1 MSSTDFLKE
10 LLSHDPIDEA
20 YKISQ
25 EVGASEKEAMSL
37 GFILFQGHNKLKQ
50 ELMESLNDTF
60 YNMEW
65 GYCEELLKGLG
76 FVEEYFELFNL
87 WKYDDNILRPP
98 EFYTLW
104 IHKDL
109 PILISLESYSSCS
122 SHRVNSIN
130 AHYCIKQTQE
140 NKKEVWDL
148 HLHNRTP
155 LIIYNREEDKEELC
169 EQVKCTFSGK
179 EGLKVHLS
187 EIQQYL
193 HPDPWK
199 EIPFLWLL
207 NYEETKENSGN
218 HQSISIN
225 KLKKC
230 KSAHRFI
237 GWEEKE

>member
-60 YNMEW
+60 YNMKW
-65 GYCEELLKGLG
+65 DYCEEILKGLG
-76 FVEEYFELFNL
+76 FIEEYFELFNL
-87 WKYDDNILRPP
+87 WQYNDDNTPRAP

-104 IHKDL
+104 IQKDL
-109 PILISLESYSSCS
+109 PIIISFESWASSNK
-122 SHRVNSIN
+122 VNSIHV
-130 AHYCIKQTQE
+130 HYCIKQTEE

-148 HLHNRTP
+148 HLHNRSP
-155 LIIYNREEDKEELC
+155 LIIYNREEEKEELS
-169 EQVKCTFSGK
+169 EQVKCTFDGR

-187 EIQQYL
+187 EIQQYI

-199 EIPFLWLL
+199 EKPFLWLL
-207 NYEETKENSGN
+207 NYNETKANGSD
-218 HQSISIN
+218 HQDISIN
-225 KLKKC
+225 KLKQC